1 MDLDFTG
8 RGNKSSQRVECSLQ
22 LFFFWLSQTTLFLSC
37 WGELSSCDASHS
49 FLLFV
54 MEYDLSVARARDPLI
69 AITVFAFIALLST
82 GMRLGSRR
90 IRQLSFAKD
99 DYLMVAALVWMIPR
113 RFLSSNWLILNSSAC
128 LFPLAFNSLVS
139 NKPHAMLFKV

>member
-1 MDLDFTG
+1 
-8 RGNKSSQRVECSLQ
+8 
-22 LFFFWLSQTTLFLSC
+22 
-37 WGELSSCDASHS
+37 
-49 FLLFV
+49 

-99 DYLMVAALVWMIPR
+99 DYLMVAALVCMIPR